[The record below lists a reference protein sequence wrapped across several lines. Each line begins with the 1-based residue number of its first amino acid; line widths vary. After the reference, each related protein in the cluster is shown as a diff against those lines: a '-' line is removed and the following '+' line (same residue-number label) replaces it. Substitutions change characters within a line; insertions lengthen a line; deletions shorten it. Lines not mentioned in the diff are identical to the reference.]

1 MSLGI
6 RVNTTKI
13 SPKKLIN
20 RLKARGFEFERLNFC
35 DYCFRVIESPF
46 SISSTIEY
54 LLGYFYIQDPT
65 SMVPPLW
72 LDLKKEDVVLD
83 MCAAPGGK
91 ATHIAQFSTVI
102 AVDKSVKRMR
112 ALKSNFIRMGLSN
125 YIAYRM
131 NILRFSGLKFDKILL
146 DAPCTGSGISGEV
159 EVEYALKFQEVQK
172 SLVKKAYE
180 LLNESG
186 ILVYSTCSIMK
197 EENEDVIDWARRYFK
212 VLKMKK
218 FEKGI
223 DQGFFVAK
231 LKK

>member
-6 RVNTTKI
+6 RINNNKI
-13 SPKKLIN
+13 SAKKLIN
-20 RLKARGFEFERLNFC
+20 RLKAKGFEFEKLNFC
-35 DYCFRVIESPF
+35 DYCFRVIKSPF
-46 SISSTIEY
+46 SISSTVEF

-65 SMVPPLW
+65 SMIPPLW
-72 LDLKKEDVVLD
+72 LNLKKDDVVLD

-91 ATHIAQFSTVI
+91 STHIAQFSTVI
-102 AVDKSVKRMR
+102 SVDKSVKRMR

-131 NILRFSGLKFDKILL
+131 NILNFSWLKFNKILL
-146 DAPCTGSGISGEV
+146 DAPCTGSGISGRV
-159 EVEYALKFQEVQK
+159 DVEYALKFQEIQK

-180 LLNESG
+180 LLNEKG

-197 EENEDVIDWARRYFK
+197 EENEDVIDWASEYFNVIK
-212 VLKMKK
+212 TKR

-223 DQGFFVAK
+223 DNGFFIAK
-231 LKK
+231 LRK